1 MAKNYDQ
8 LSKDIIRHIGGTGNV
23 NSLFHCMTRLRFKVK
38 DTGRVDKEALAQL
51 TGIIKVMESGGQIQ
65 VVIGNHVGD
74 VYDAIFKNTDL
85 KPNADMQEDGTDE
98 KKNVI
103 NLFMDTISSI
113 FAPMLMAMTGAGML
127 KALLMLATTCNVLTT
142 DMGTYRILYAAGDGI
157 FTFLPIILAVTAARK
172 FKTNEFM
179 AMAVAMALVY
189 PDMTAA
195 YQAYQAGEGMTFLKI
210 PVVLASYTSSVI
222 PIIIAVY
229 VMSKLDKVL
238 KKILPQILGQVFTPV
253 LELAVIVP
261 ATFLVIGPV
270 FDLLGKAL
278 SSGYTGLVGVNPTI
292 AGGVIGLIWPL
303 AVLFGVHWGFI
314 PIVMNN
320 FQVLGYD
327 TLFVIT
333 GPNNM
338 AQAGAALG
346 VFLKTKNR
354 ELKEMAGPAAISAV
368 LSGVTDPAIYGVTLR
383 FKKPFYIGAVFS
395 GIAGAIVATAGTR
408 ITMIVGTSILTLPA
422 YLGVGFAGFLAACA
436 VAYVGAAVVTY
447 LFGYNDD
454 MLPKT
459 EAAAVLD
466 KEEVSEE
473 EMEIKDGTIA
483 APVDGKVIPL
493 SEMKDEA
500 FSGGLLGQG
509 VAVIP
514 ENGRILSPCSGKVI
528 TVFPTGHAV
537 CITSDSGAEI
547 LIHIGMDTVSLDG
560 RGFRVNVQEGQLV
573 KTGDL
578 LVEADLNII
587 QSAGLET
594 TTPVVVTNADDFRE
608 IRQAATG
615 DVRCGSVICEY
626 FAE

>member
-1 MAKNYDQ
+1 
-8 LSKDIIRHIGGTGNV
+8 
-23 NSLFHCMTRLRFKVK
+23 MTRLRFKVK
-38 DTGRVDKEALAQL
+38 DTGRVDKEAIAQL
-51 TGIIKVMESGGQIQ
+51 TGVIKVMESGGQIQ

-238 KKILPQILGQVFTPV
+238 KKILPQILGPVFTPV

-278 SSGYTGLVGVNPTI
+278 SSGYTGLV
-292 AGGVIGLIWPL
+292 
-303 AVLFGVHWGFI
+303 
-314 PIVMNN
+314 
-320 FQVLGYD
+320 
-327 TLFVIT
+327 
-333 GPNNM
+333 
-338 AQAGAALG
+338 
-346 VFLKTKNR
+346 
-354 ELKEMAGPAAISAV
+354 
-368 LSGVTDPAIYGVTLR
+368 LS
-383 FKKPFYIGAVFS
+383 
-395 GIAGAIVATAGTR
+395 
-408 ITMIVGTSILTLPA
+408 
-422 YLGVGFAGFLAACA
+422 
-436 VAYVGAAVVTY
+436 
-447 LFGYNDD
+447 
-454 MLPKT
+454 
-459 EAAAVLD
+459 
-466 KEEVSEE
+466 
-473 EMEIKDGTIA
+473 
-483 APVDGKVIPL
+483 
-493 SEMKDEA
+493 
-500 FSGGLLGQG
+500 
-509 VAVIP
+509 
-514 ENGRILSPCSGKVI
+514 
-528 TVFPTGHAV
+528 
-537 CITSDSGAEI
+537 
-547 LIHIGMDTVSLDG
+547 LIHI
-560 RGFRVNVQEGQLV
+560 
-573 KTGDL
+573 
-578 LVEADLNII
+578 
-587 QSAGLET
+587 
-594 TTPVVVTNADDFRE
+594 
-608 IRQAATG
+608 
-615 DVRCGSVICEY
+615 
-626 FAE
+626 

>member
-1 MAKNYDQ
+1 
-8 LSKDIIRHIGGTGNV
+8 
-23 NSLFHCMTRLRFKVK
+23 
-38 DTGRVDKEALAQL
+38 
-51 TGIIKVMESGGQIQ
+51 
-65 VVIGNHVGD
+65 
-74 VYDAIFKNTDL
+74 
-85 KPNADMQEDGTDE
+85 MQD
-98 KKNVI
+98 
-103 NLFMDTISSI
+103 
-113 FAPMLMAMTGAGML
+113 
-127 KALLMLATTCNVLTT
+127 
-142 DMGTYRILYAAGDGI
+142 
-157 FTFLPIILAVTAARK
+157 
-172 FKTNEFM
+172 
-179 AMAVAMALVY
+179 
-189 PDMTAA
+189 
-195 YQAYQAGEGMTFLKI
+195 
-210 PVVLASYTSSVI
+210 
-222 PIIIAVY
+222 
-229 VMSKLDKVL
+229 
-238 KKILPQILGQVFTPV
+238 
-253 LELAVIVP
+253 
-261 ATFLVIGPV
+261 
-270 FDLLGKAL
+270 
-278 SSGYTGLVGVNPTI
+278 
-292 AGGVIGLIWPL
+292 
-303 AVLFGVHWGFI
+303 
-314 PIVMNN
+314 
-320 FQVLGYD
+320 
-327 TLFVIT
+327 
-333 GPNNM
+333 
-338 AQAGAALG
+338 
-346 VFLKTKNR
+346 
-354 ELKEMAGPAAISAV
+354 
-368 LSGVTDPAIYGVTLR
+368 
-383 FKKPFYIGAVFS
+383 
-395 GIAGAIVATAGTR
+395 
-408 ITMIVGTSILTLPA
+408 
-422 YLGVGFAGFLAACA
+422 CA

>member
-38 DTGRVDKEALAQL
+38 DTGRVDKEAIAQL
-51 TGIIKVMESGGQIQ
+51 TGVIKVMESGGQIQ

-238 KKILPQILGQVFTPV
+238 KKILPQILGTVFTPV

-368 LSGVTDPAIYGVTLR
+368 LSGVTEPAIYGVTLR